1 MAPGARLS
9 DGALTVVTVSGH
21 GTCGLLGLMMLKL
34 MEGTHLG
41 PPERAA
47 DGVSDQAVHAVNLA
61 RDAPSTR

>member
-1 MAPGARLS
+1 M
-9 DGALTVVTVSGH
+9 SGH